1 MRTDLSPRTPTTLVN
16 GHLKRHQ
23 LEGVIAHEFSHIV
36 NGDMRLNIEILGIL
50 TGVQAI
56 SLVARYLL
64 RLAMPSSDTRGG
76 HAGLGHGKPPLG
88 MALALVFGL
97 VIWPIGQIGSL
108 FAMLIHL
115 AVNRQREFLADA
127 SAVQFTRDPQ
137 GLCEA
142 LALLLEEEA
151 GGQVRGLGPRPASYM
166 FFASCGGRW
175 ERLFETHPPI
185 RERIRRLD
193 PALETA
199 GNRQFQAAPIADP
212 R

>member
-1 MRTDLSPRTPTTLVN
+1 
-16 GHLKRHQ
+16 
-23 LEGVIAHEFSHIV
+23 
-36 NGDMRLNIEILGIL
+36 
-50 TGVQAI
+50 
-56 SLVARYLL
+56 
-64 RLAMPSSDTRGG
+64 
-76 HAGLGHGKPPLG
+76 

-142 LALLLEEEA
+142 LAVLLEEEA
-151 GGQVRGLGPRPASYM
+151 GGRVRGLGPRPASYM

-185 RERIRRLD
+185 QERIRRLD